1 MSNALAVIAQNT
13 GASVED
19 ITDVLR
25 GMIISSKNQ
34 HGAIATNAEM
44 AVVSSVCAKF
54 DLNPLVSECAAF
66 VSGGKLSVV
75 VMIQGWYRIVNR
87 QPDFDGVEFEDKL
100 DSNGGIIATTCIMY
114 LKNRSRPVRV
124 TEYLS
129 ECRQERSDVWKKYPF
144 RMLRHKAYI
153 QCAKMAFGL
162 SEIIDDD
169 EASRITDNSPHGSR
183 EKDITPAAKAI
194 DWEAIKADMAECGD
208 EVSLNSVCIEL
219 RSRLEADGQWAQAK
233 ATCILMKSEH
243 QARIQ
248 SYAAQADAA
257 QADAVQ
263 ADAVQVEALEGE
275 FEPASDSTDTTASVR
290 QVDTEMEFE

>member
-25 GMIISSKNQ
+25 GMIVSAKNQ
-34 HGAIATNAEM
+34 HGAQATNAEL
-44 AVVSSVCAKF
+44 AIVTGVCATYG
-54 DLNPLVSECAAF
+54 LNPLVKECAAF

-75 VMIQGWYRIVNR
+75 VMVDGWYKMVNR
-87 QPDFDGVEFEDKL
+87 RPEFDGVEFDDKFDDKGNL
-100 DSNGGIIATTCIMY
+100 LSITCRMFI
-114 LKNRSRPVRV
+114 KGRERPVCV
-124 TEYLS
+124 TEYMA
-129 ECRQERSDVWKKYPF
+129 ECKDPKSSVWQKWPG

-153 QCAKMAFGL
+153 QCARMAFGI
-162 SEIIDDD
+162 SEVIDDD
-169 EASRITDNSPHGSR
+169 EASSIAANSPR

-208 EVSLNSVCIEL
+208 EESLNAVCVEL
-219 RSRLEADGQWAQAK
+219 RRRLEADGQWAQAK

-248 SYAAQADAA
+248 SYAAQADA
-257 QADAVQ
+257 
-263 ADAVQVEALEGE
+263 VQVEALEGE
-275 FEPASDSTDTTASVR
+275 LEPAYDSDQAEPV
-290 QVDTEMEFE
+290 EMEFE

>member
-1 MSNALAVIAQNT
+1 MSSTAIQTLSVSMGVSQEEVVDVIK
-13 GASVED
+13 
-19 ITDVLR
+19 

-44 AVVSSVCAKF
+44 AVVSSVCAKY

-100 DSNGGIIATTCIMY
+100 DSNGGIIATTCVMY

-153 QCAKMAFGL
+153 QCAKMAFGI
-162 SEIIDDD
+162 SEVIDDD
-169 EASRITDNSPHGSR
+169 EASRIAVNSPR

-194 DWEAIKADMAECGD
+194 DWDAIKADMAECGD
-208 EVSLNSVCIEL
+208 EESLNAACVEL
-219 RSRLEADGQWAQAK
+219 RRRLEADGQWAQAK

-248 SYAAQADAA
+248 AYAAQADAK
-257 QADAVQ
+257 QGEV
-263 ADAVQVEALEGE
+263 LEGE
-275 FEPASDSTDTTASVR
+275 LVTDTGETVA
-290 QVDTEMEFE
+290 DTNEMEFD

>member
-25 GMIISSKNQ
+25 GMIVSAKNQ
-34 HGAIATNAEM
+34 HGAQATNAEL
-44 AVVSSVCAKF
+44 AIVTGVCATYG
-54 DLNPLVSECAAF
+54 LNPLVKECAAF

-75 VMIQGWYRIVNR
+75 VMVDGWYKMVNR
-87 QPDFDGVEFEDKL
+87 RPEFDGVEFDDKFDDKGNL
-100 DSNGGIIATTCIMY
+100 ASITCRMFI
-114 LKNRSRPVRV
+114 KGRERPVCV
-124 TEYLS
+124 TEYMA
-129 ECRQERSDVWKKYPF
+129 ECRDPKSSVWTKWPA

-153 QCAKMAFGL
+153 QCARMAFGIT
-162 SEIIDDD
+162 EIIDDD
-169 EASRITDNSPHGSR
+169 EASRISANSPSGSR

-208 EVSLNSVCIEL
+208 EASLNAVCVEL

-257 QADAVQ
+257 KGDV
-263 ADAVQVEALEGE
+263 LEGE
-275 FEPASDSTDTTASVR
+275 FEPASDSADATASVR
-290 QVDTEMEFE
+290 QVAVEMEFE

>member
-25 GMIISSKNQ
+25 GMIVSAKNQ
-34 HGAIATNAEM
+34 HGAQATNAEL
-44 AVVSSVCAKF
+44 AIVTGVCATYG
-54 DLNPLVSECAAF
+54 LNPLVKECAAF

-75 VMIQGWYRIVNR
+75 VMVDGWYKLVNR
-87 QPDFDGVEFEDKL
+87 RPEFDGVEFSDKL
-100 DSNGGIIATTCIMY
+100 DDKGSLASITCRMFI
-114 LKNRSRPVRV
+114 KGRERPVCV
-124 TEYLS
+124 TEYMS
-129 ECRQERSDVWKKYPF
+129 ECKDPKSSVWTKWPA

-153 QCAKMAFGL
+153 QCARMAFGI
-162 SEIIDDD
+162 SEVIDDD
-169 EASRITDNSPHGSR
+169 EASRIAANSPR

-194 DWEAIKADMAECGD
+194 DWDAIKADMAECGD
-208 EVSLNSVCIEL
+208 EAALNAVCVEL

-257 QADAVQ
+257 QGEV
-263 ADAVQVEALEGE
+263 LEGE
-275 FEPASDSTDTTASVR
+275 LEPAISTSADASPV
-290 QVDTEMEFE
+290 EMEFE

>member
-25 GMIISSKNQ
+25 GMIVSAKNQ
-34 HGAIATNAEM
+34 HGAQATNAEL
-44 AVVSSVCAKF
+44 AIVTGVCATYG
-54 DLNPLVSECAAF
+54 LNPLVKECAAF

-75 VMIQGWYRIVNR
+75 VMVDGWYKLVNR
-87 QPDFDGVEFEDKL
+87 RPEFDGVEFDDKFDDKGNL
-100 DSNGGIIATTCIMY
+100 ASITCRMFI
-114 LKNRSRPVRV
+114 KGRERPVCV
-124 TEYLS
+124 TEYMS
-129 ECRQERSDVWKKYPF
+129 ECKDPKSSVWQKWPA

-153 QCAKMAFGL
+153 QCARMAFGI
-162 SEIIDDD
+162 SEVIDDD
-169 EASRITDNSPHGSR
+169 EASRITANSQSGPR
-183 EKDITPAAKAI
+183 EKDITPATKAI
-194 DWEAIKADMAECGD
+194 DWDAIKADMAECGD
-208 EVSLNSVCIEL
+208 EASLNAVCIEL

-257 QADAVQ
+257 QG
-263 ADAVQVEALEGE
+263 EALEGE
-275 FEPASDSTDTTASVR
+275 FEPASNASGTSADASPV
-290 QVDTEMEFE
+290 EMEFE

>member
-25 GMIISSKNQ
+25 GMIVSAKNQ
-34 HGAIATNAEM
+34 HGAQATNAEL
-44 AVVSSVCAKF
+44 AIVTGVCATYG
-54 DLNPLVSECAAF
+54 LNPLVKECAAF

-75 VMIQGWYRIVNR
+75 VMVDGWYKMVNR
-87 QPDFDGVEFEDKL
+87 RPEFDGVEFDDKFDDKGNL
-100 DSNGGIIATTCIMY
+100 LSITCRMFING
-114 LKNRSRPVRV
+114 RERPVCV
-124 TEYLS
+124 TEYMS
-129 ECRQERSDVWKKYPF
+129 ECRDPKSSVWQKWPA

-153 QCAKMAFGL
+153 QCARMAFGI
-162 SEIIDDD
+162 SEVIDDD
-169 EASRITDNSPHGSR
+169 EASRITANSQSGSR
-183 EKDITPAAKAI
+183 EKDITPATKAI

-208 EVSLNSVCIEL
+208 EESLNAVCVEL
-219 RSRLEADGQWAQAK
+219 RRRLEADGQWAQAK

-257 QADAVQ
+257 QG
-263 ADAVQVEALEGE
+263 EALEGE
-275 FEPASDSTDTTASVR
+275 FEPAYDSDQAEPV
-290 QVDTEMEFE
+290 EMEFE